1 MMGFWKGQQ
10 VMVTGGCGFAG
21 SHLLETLL
29 QQGARVR
36 VVDDLSRSTPRNLAH
51 IVEDI
56 EFVQG
61 DLGDLGL
68 CEQACEDVDIVLHL
82 AAKIRGIAYN
92 TKHQGDMF
100 YSNASINLNIMEAAR
115 KKNVER
121 FLYVSTVGVYP
132 GDCRI
137 PTPEE
142 DGFLADPE
150 GSSYG
155 YGWAKRM
162 GEIQAK
168 CYADEYGM
176 KIAIIRPWNVYGP
189 RDDFNLATAPVVPS
203 LILKVLEQDEI
214 EVWGTGEQTRTFTYV
229 EDFVQGAML
238 AVERYSE
245 PDPLNIGSNEEVS
258 TKDLLT
264 MIIKLTGRDIKV
276 SFDVTKPSGAP
287 RRCPNISKA
296 KKVVGYEPR
305 FSTEEG
311 LKRTIEWYLNN
322 KNK

>member
-1 MMGFWKGQQ
+1 
-10 VMVTGGCGFAG
+10 
-21 SHLLETLL
+21 
-29 QQGARVR
+29 
-36 VVDDLSRSTPRNLAH
+36 
-51 IVEDI
+51 
-56 EFVQG
+56 
-61 DLGDLGL
+61 
-68 CEQACEDVDIVLHL
+68 
-82 AAKIRGIAYN
+82 
-92 TKHQGDMF
+92 
-100 YSNASINLNIMEAAR
+100 MEAAR

-258 TKDLLT
+258 IKDLLT